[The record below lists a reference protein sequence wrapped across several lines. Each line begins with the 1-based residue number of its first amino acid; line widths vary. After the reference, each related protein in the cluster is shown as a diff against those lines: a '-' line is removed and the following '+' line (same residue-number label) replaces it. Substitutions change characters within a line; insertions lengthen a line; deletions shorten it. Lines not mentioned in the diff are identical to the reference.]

1 MIRGGFLMTCLLA
14 AGCSKP
20 TEPPVTLDAGAVDSG
35 VVLDAGEADAGLFDA
50 GSGDDA
56 GMFIDAGVDAGS
68 VDALT
73 ANRNRLFD
81 SYGAYLDAGTCATW
95 NALTPSAQAVFF
107 TLTTRMQNGRLRA
120 DGGSMLSHITK
131 VYRVVGG
138 ENASASNA
146 GSCGGGEYNRMM
158 LSMDE
163 TLHTALRDA
172 NSHQGAM
179 QSGEYDVSDD
189 AVASFWRNSHD
200 LGGAHSPF
208 DESDETDQG
217 APRGQ
222 VQYFAD
228 PASTTANAPLG
239 RLQLETLVDPY
250 ALEFDQDYD
259 CIHSS
264 NPLCDYIS
272 YGPLCSLGASTSGVE
287 LFIMKYGDTHSEWRP
302 AGCP

>member
-1 MIRGGFLMTCLLA
+1 M
-14 AGCSKP
+14 
-20 TEPPVTLDAGAVDSG
+20 TLDAGVVDSG
-35 VVLDAGEADAGLFDA
+35 VALDAGTFDA
-50 GSGDDA
+50 GSDDDA
-56 GMFIDAGVDAGS
+56 GTFIDAGVDAGT
-68 VDALT
+68 VDTLA
-73 ANRNRLFD
+73 ANRDRLFD
-81 SYGAYLDAGTCATW
+81 SYGVFLDAGTCETW
-95 NALTPSAQAVFF
+95 SALTPSAQAVFF
-107 TLTTRMQNGRLRA
+107 TLTTRMQTSRLRA

-131 VYRVVGG
+131 VYRIVGG
-138 ENASASNA
+138 ENASASSA

-158 LSMDE
+158 LSMDA

-172 NSHQGAM
+172 NAHQGAM
-179 QSGEYDVSDD
+179 QSGEYDISDE

-208 DESDETDQG
+208 DESDETEQG

-228 PASTTANAPLG
+228 PSSTTANSPLG

-272 YGPLCSLGASTSGVE
+272 YGPLCSLGASTSGVD
-287 LFIMKYGDTHSEWRP
+287 LFTMKYGDTHAEWRP
-302 AGCP
+302 ARCP